1 MIENRPWGSF
11 EILLDESYTK
21 VKKISVNCGGKLSLQ
36 YHNKRDEHW
45 VIVSGSGIL
54 TRGDQQ
60 IIVNYG
66 DEIFIPRL
74 VKHTIENDKKEDLI
88 FIEVQ
93 TGEYFGE
100 DDIIRLEDRYNR
112 K

>member
-36 YHNKRDEHW
+36 YHNKRDEQW

-54 TRGDQQ
+54 TKGDHLGRSGGSNAMK
-60 IIVNYG
+60 ILVVG
-66 DEIFIPRL
+66 DVL
-74 VKHTIENDKKEDLI
+74 
-88 FIEVQ
+88 
-93 TGEYFGE
+93 
-100 DDIIRLEDRYNR
+100 
-112 K
+112 